1 MENENFDQNW
11 RRFDQNWWEN
21 RSKFDEILIFE
32 VDVLNVAE
40 VFISGKVWCQ
50 VYKTFFKS
58 FTLRENKLTDVPGRI
73 V

>member
-1 MENENFDQNW
+1 MENFDQNW

-50 VYKTFFKS
+50 VYKTFFLILHSSEKQA
-58 FTLRENKLTDVPGRI
+58 NGYVPGRI
-73 V
+73 I